1 MSMNKVA
8 VGMSGGVDSAVSAY
22 LLKEQGYDV
31 TGIFMH
37 NWDETD
43 ENGCCTSDQDFAD
56 MRRTCDIIGIPYY
69 SVNFTKEYLDRVFS
83 YFIKEYKLGRTPNPD
98 VICNKEI
105 KFKAF
110 LEYTSKIGC
119 EMLATGHFA
128 QLDKTF
134 DSIRLL
140 KGKDQNKDQ
149 TYFLHGLNQEQLKN
163 VLFPVGG
170 MLKSEVREIA
180 KKAGLPV
187 AAKKD
192 STGICFIGERK
203 FRSFLMQY
211 IPNEPGNMETLD
223 GKVVGRHQGIAY
235 YTIGQRKGLGIGGD
249 GEAWFVV
256 GKDPVRNVLFVEQGE
271 HPALYSDGLRASN
284 VSWISGKHPESYPFL
299 CKAKFR
305 YRQPDQAVSVYSEG
319 DKLLVKFE
327 KKQRAI
333 TPGQYVV
340 FYDDNECLGGGIID
354 ESVN

>member
-1 MSMNKVA
+1 MNSNRVA
-8 VGMSGGVDSAVSAY
+8 VGMSGGVDSAVAAY

-56 MRRTCDIIGIPYY
+56 MRRTCDSIGIPYY

-83 YFIKEYKLGRTPNPD
+83 YFLKEYKLGRTPNPD
-98 VICNKEI
+98 VMCNKEI
-105 KFKAF
+105 KFNAF
-110 LEYTSKIGC
+110 LEYASKIGC
-119 EMLATGHFA
+119 ELLATGHFA
-128 QLDKTF
+128 RLDKAGGEAKL
-134 DSIRLL
+134 I
-140 KGKDQNKDQ
+140 KGKDTNKDQ
-149 TYFLHGLNQEQLKN
+149 TYFLHGLNQAQLKN

-170 MLKSEVREIA
+170 MLKSEVRETA

-187 AAKKD
+187 ASKKD
-192 STGICFIGERK
+192 STGICFIGERN
-203 FRSFLMQY
+203 FRNFLMQY

-223 GKVVGRHQGIAY
+223 GKVIGRHQGIAY

-256 GKDPVRNVLFVEQGE
+256 GKDPTRNVLFVEQGD
-271 HPALYSDGLRASN
+271 HPALYSMVLYASN
-284 VSWISGKHPESYPFL
+284 VSWISEEEPEHYPIQ

-305 YRQPDQAVSVYSEG
+305 YRQPDQAVSVSREG
-319 DKLLVKFE
+319 STWVVNFE
-327 KKQRAI
+327 QKQRAI

-340 FYDDNECLGGGIID
+340 FYDGEECLGGGII
-354 ESVN
+354 EKAI